1 MKVKICPRIFVVALI
16 VNTIFAGIIL
26 LSSVS
31 LFAQTSS
38 LDSPAGARVRALN
51 NSLLSLHGQMQ
62 RSDASNEPTLRGQ
75 AANVIA
81 QRAAALSN
89 LIQTNPHEALTF
101 AFSPE
106 LLADLAAKFPQS
118 AAQLESHE
126 VVTGTIAHWTADYP
140 GMKASRS
147 SWVMH
152 SSGRVLYMHFA
163 GREPDSA
170 KGDQLFTATGVVAGR
185 FMAVENGAPVRASS
199 IQTSAASDNAGKL
212 MASTNSKDFAWT
224 SLMFVFGFSFA
235 VPRRSWKPCIT
246 RNQARKLLQHLSI
259 FTTIFALILWT
270 SIPVQAQNSCTT
282 SGAQNTVVLLVNLP
296 NATLPSGVTQ
306 AAMQDV
312 FFARNTPGVSVNGYL
327 QDASYGQLSTSGD
340 VFGPYF
346 LGGTYSSCSDVSG
359 AMLNDTL
366 AAATASGV
374 NLSNYN
380 RVFVVF
386 PDVFG
391 CGWAGYTSNSC
402 TISSASGSYN
412 ASLAFVSAAYATPR
426 AQGVE
431 ISAHEF
437 GHDLGLFHSGSITNS
452 GFTLGPLSSPGTFSD
467 FGLDYWSVM
476 GASDLGHFPSQQKL
490 FLGWLGSANY
500 QIVQSSGTYTIQPL
514 ETNPPGLQALKIQ
527 RGTGNSAWLW
537 VEYRQPVGNYDS
549 NLIAVVPGVYSG
561 ALIHYEDSTTDQI
574 PSHTYLL
581 NATPTDTSF
590 NNPELSVGQTW
601 SDPYSN
607 LSLSV
612 VSANA
617 TGLTV
622 NVSYGATPCTSSV
635 PTVVVSPLNPS
646 INPGQTASYA
656 ATVSNNDSTGCSSST
671 ISLGSNAPS
680 GWSTSLSTSAVTLS
694 PGQSASVTMGK
705 GAPMGTAAGTY
716 AVNLNAVNTSAST
729 SATANATVVTPPAL
743 AVTVSLPGTS
753 FAPPSTIPITASVM
767 SNGSPASG
775 VGVSFKMTTPSG
787 SSTTQSAT
795 TNSSGVATWSYK
807 LSGKSQ
813 PGTYTV
819 VAQTGSS
826 SGGNGKHNAASSL
839 SATSAPATF
848 TVQ

>member
-1 MKVKICPRIFVVALI
+1 MKKTRARISCNIFLFAAVAL
-16 VNTIFAGIIL
+16 FGSGQSLAQA
-26 LSSVS
+26 SS
-31 LFAQTSS
+31 ANE
-38 LDSPAGARVRALN
+38 SPAAAHMRALN
-51 NSLLSLHGQMQ
+51 NSLLNLHGQMQ
-62 RSDASNEPTLRGQ
+62 QADANSARTIRGQ
-75 AANVIA
+75 ATTVIA
-81 QRAAALSN
+81 QRAAALAN
-89 LIQTNPHEALTF
+89 LIQTNPHEALSF

-118 AAQLESHE
+118 AAQLETHE
-126 VVTGTIAHWTADYP
+126 VVTGTIVHWTADYP
-140 GMKASRS
+140 GMKSSRS
-147 SWVMH
+147 SWVLR
-152 SSGRVLYMHFA
+152 SSGRVLYLHFP
-163 GREPDSA
+163 GREPDSV
-170 KGDQLFTATGVVAGR
+170 KGDQMLTATGVIAGR
-185 FMAVENGAPVRASS
+185 FMAVETSAPV
-199 IQTSAASDNAGKL
+199 QTSAADEDGMKLFGGNGKGFGR
-212 MASTNSKDFAWT
+212 A
-224 SLMFVFGFSFA
+224 SLMFVFGFVFA
-235 VPRRSWKPCIT
+235 VPRHNWKRRIT
-246 RNQARKLLQHLSI
+246 RNQILSALQHISI
-259 FTTIFALILWT
+259 FAMIFALILST
-270 SIPVQAQNSCTT
+270 SVSVHAQNACTT
-282 SGAQNTVVLLVNLP
+282 TGQQNTLVLLVNLP
-296 NATLPSGVTQ
+296 SGSLPSGVTQ

-312 FFARNTPGVSVNGYL
+312 FFASNTPGVSVNGYL

-346 LGGTYSSCSDVSG
+346 LSGTYSSCSDVGG

-374 NLSNYN
+374 NLSSYN
-380 RVFVVF
+380 RMFVVF
-386 PDVFG
+386 PDIFG

-402 TISSASGSYN
+402 TITAPSGTYN
-412 ASLAFVSAAYATPR
+412 TSMAYISAAYATTR
-426 AQGVE
+426 ASGVE
-431 ISAHEF
+431 VSAHEF
-437 GHDLGLFHSGSITNS
+437 GHDLGLFHSGSITTS
-452 GFTLGPLSSPGTFSD
+452 GVTLGPLSSPGTFSD
-467 FGLDYWSVM
+467 FGMDYWSVM

-490 FLGWLGSANY
+490 FLGWLGSGNY
-500 QIVQSSGTYTIQPL
+500 QTVTGSGTYTIQPL

-527 RGTGNSAWLW
+527 RGTGNNAWLW

-574 PSHTYLL
+574 PAHTYLL

-607 LSLSV
+607 LALSV
-612 VSANA
+612 VSATA

-622 NVSYGATPCTSSV
+622 NVSYGATPCTSSA

-656 ATVSNNDSTGCSSST
+656 ATVSNNDSAGCSAST
-671 ISLGSNAPS
+671 INLGSSQPS
-680 GWSTSLSTSAVTLS
+680 GWSTSFSAPSVTLS

-705 GAPMGTAAGTY
+705 GAPTGTAAGTY
-716 AVNLNAVNTSAST
+716 AVDLNAANSAATT

-753 FAPPSTIPITASVM
+753 FTPPLTIPITASVM
-767 SNGSPASG
+767 SNGLPASG
-775 VGVSFKMTTPSG
+775 VGVSFKLTTPSG
-787 SSTTQSAT
+787 SSSSQSAT
-795 TNSSGVATWSYK
+795 TNSSGIAAWSYK
-807 LSGKSQ
+807 LSGRSQ

-826 SGGNGKHNAASSL
+826 SGGGKHNATSTL